1 MAAAVAT
8 NPRGIPVAPFVADP
22 NDFLK
27 DGETVETLLEK
38 FAERNQ
44 KYKFMETQLQMKKK
58 SLKSKIPDITAT
70 LEMVRYLKQRCDAG
84 ETFKTDFELCD
95 TVFAEATIAP
105 TDKVCLWLGA
115 NVMLE
120 YDVAE
125 ADGLLQK
132 NLDTAT
138 RSLEQVVEDLHFL
151 RDQIT
156 TMEVNWARVFNWDV
170 KRRRKA
176 EQQ

>member
-132 NLDTAT
+132 KPRYGHAQPRTSCRGLALFARPNYNNGSQLG
-138 RSLEQVVEDLHFL
+138 
-151 RDQIT
+151 
-156 TMEVNWARVFNWDV
+156 ARVQLG
-170 KRRRKA
+170 RQA
-176 EQQ
+176 TAQG